1 MKILIV
7 WGRVVESTRSF
18 LDEAIIFSLNLICG
32 DGGEVFLKSTTVI
45 SLTWIFQEE
54 KEAVSWRCFVKTVFL
69 EISQNSQKNTCT
81 RARVFFNKVANF
93 SLQLF

>member
-32 DGGEVFLKSTTVI
+32 DGGKVFLKSTTVI

-54 KEAVSWRCFVKTVFL
+54 KEKSPGGVL
-69 EISQNSQKNTCT
+69 
-81 RARVFFNKVANF
+81 
-93 SLQLF
+93 

>member
-7 WGRVVESTRSF
+7 WGRVVQSTRSF
-18 LDEAIIFSLNLICG
+18 LDESIIFNLNLICG
-32 DGGEVFLKSTTVI
+32 DGGEVFLKSTAVI
-45 SLTWIFQEE
+45 SLTCIFQEK

-69 EISQNSQKNTCT
+69 EISQNSQKNTC
-81 RARVFFNKVANF
+81 ARVFFNKVANF